1 MLVSFLIQDGDSPT
15 SSPDVLCRKARV
27 RKITRISCPKVLSR
41 TLLFAALP
49 RVCLIVLEFCQPFLI
64 TYAIKYVTQATVETF
79 GVDIGYQLILASIF
93 IYTGLAVSLLASP
106 RVQSLIDLRL
116 PQHRTSIVSIVY
128 AQCSEVLWS
137 RLSTHAA

>member
-1 MLVSFLIQDGDSPT
+1 VILQLPLLMYFAEKPGSGKSLALAALRCFRGP
-15 SSPDVLCRKARV
+15 
-27 RKITRISCPKVLSR
+27 
-41 TLLFAALP
+41 LLFAALP

-137 RLSTHAA
+137 RLSTRAA